1 MYREVAIPRAER
13 QHRYAQQK
21 LHYRAY
27 QIITLGHCMVRSH
40 AKLTFFMR
48 STNLNTSS
56 PAHNV
61 RQRGDPLCDQR
72 SCLDVV
78 ERYLPRMAEPLL
90 GYWHVSLEDLV
101 WFCTSFALL
110 FSIWMSF
117 TRF

>member
-13 QHRYAQQK
+13 QHRYAQQT
-21 LHYRAY
+21 LHCRAY
-27 QIITLGHCMVRSH
+27 QIITLGHCMV

-72 SCLDVV
+72 SCLDAV

-90 GYWHVSLEDLV
+90 TGTCRHVSLEDLV
-101 WFCTSFALL
+101 YGSAPVLL
-110 FSIWMSF
+110 CFF
-117 TRF
+117 PFG

>member
-61 RQRGDPLCDQR
+61 QQRGDP
-72 SCLDVV
+72 
-78 ERYLPRMAEPLL
+78 
-90 GYWHVSLEDLV
+90 
-101 WFCTSFALL
+101 
-110 FSIWMSF
+110 
-117 TRF
+117 